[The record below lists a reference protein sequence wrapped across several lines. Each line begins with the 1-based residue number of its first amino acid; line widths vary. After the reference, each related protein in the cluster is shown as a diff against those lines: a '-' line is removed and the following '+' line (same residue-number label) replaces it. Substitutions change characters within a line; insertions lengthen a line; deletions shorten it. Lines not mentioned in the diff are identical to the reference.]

1 MPGVSVWSW
10 RQFHWLNRLSMKSR
24 VNGHQCSI
32 YIYTHLFIKFI
43 KMIQDV
49 CVFGSQV
56 LLITT
61 VGQVSPRLV

>member
-1 MPGVSVWSW
+1 MPGVSVWS
-10 RQFHWLNRLSMKSR
+10 RRRLNRLSMKSR

-32 YIYTHLFIKFI
+32 YLYIYTYLFIKFI